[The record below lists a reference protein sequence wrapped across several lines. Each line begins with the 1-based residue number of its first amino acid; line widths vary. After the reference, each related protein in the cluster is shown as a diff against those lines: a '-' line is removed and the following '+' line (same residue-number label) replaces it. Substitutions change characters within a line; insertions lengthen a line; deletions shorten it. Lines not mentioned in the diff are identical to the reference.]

1 MLETADLRR
10 RPPTTRRRR
19 RTREAADCHQSR
31 GRGPGRALR
40 GDSRIQRGRPS
51 PAHRHFGSA
60 TSRTRTPD
68 ATGHQPQC
76 EPPPGFGSSP
86 SAPTRRS
93 RQGAAPHRTNDL
105 DGDKRRRTL
114 QGAETTPLTQRGTG
128 MQRTRFACADA
139 DIIPYDERLTARAY
153 SRSMFES
160 TTPHHRKRI
169 PLRMLDAVLP
179 DLLAH
184 QPERRGPRGTVRSV
198 DFRSRFADSSRR
210 CRAHSHPAH
219 FPGVVGR
226 RIMPGAC
233 AVSHAWSPAL
243 VAAWGWS
250 VVELVSDPGSGGD
263 VMGD

>member
-1 MLETADLRR
+1 MRCLKRRISDAVHRQLVADAERARLLTATRAAGAGPGGHCGATQESSAVDLPPHIDTSDQPLPEPAHPTLSGIPARANPHPASAP
-10 RPPTTRRRR
+10 RPP
-19 RTREAADCHQSR
+19 
-31 GRGPGRALR
+31 
-40 GDSRIQRGRPS
+40 
-51 PAHRHFGSA
+51 
-60 TSRTRTPD
+60 
-68 ATGHQPQC
+68 
-76 EPPPGFGSSP
+76 
-86 SAPTRRS
+86 RRS
-93 RQGAAPHRTNDL
+93 RQDGAPHRTNDL

-139 DIIPYDERLTARAY
+139 DIIPYDERLTARAS